1 MLIDVGLWPVVEA
14 RVVVPV
20 TARGQETRARLLA
33 AAEKVFGER
42 SYFQVSMADITRE
55 AGVGNGT
62 FYLYFPS
69 KEAAF
74 RELVKERGHELRM
87 VTHLAA
93 EGAAVR
99 SQAER
104 AGFAAFFDFINRHRH
119 LYRIVR
125 QAEFVDADLFR
136 EYYDL
141 FAAGYRTA
149 LSAAMD
155 RGEIARMD
163 PEVLAYCLM
172 GIGDF
177 VGMRWVVWSSDPIPG
192 DVFEAAMR
200 FIATGLSGT
209 QPVAPEGGGA
219 AE

>member
-1 MLIDVGLWPVVEA
+1 M
-14 RVVVPV
+14 VVPV

-42 SYFQVSMADITRE
+42 SYFQVTMADITRE

-69 KEAAF
+69 KEAVF
-74 RELVKERGHELRM
+74 RELVRDRGHELRM
-87 VTHLAA
+87 VTRLAT
-93 EGAAVR
+93 EGVADR

-104 AGFAAFFDFINRHRH
+104 AGFAAFFDFIDRHRH

-125 QAEFVDADLFR
+125 QAEFVDAALFR

-141 FAAGYRTA
+141 FAEGYRTA
-149 LSAAMD
+149 LNAAMD

-177 VGMRWVVWSSDPIPG
+177 VGMRWVVWSSDPIPKE
-192 DVFEAAMR
+192 VFEAAMR
-200 FIATGLSGT
+200 FIATGLAG
-209 QPVAPEGGGA
+209 APPAAARGGGA
-219 AE
+219 E